1 MSGQPGPP
9 PPPAGGSMM
18 LMFLFMILMTFLLL
32 SSGFRD
38 SLGGMADP
46 YLSPWLPDEKWFI
59 LTVFVLG
66 SISMFVNTVLR
77 NLLTDPLKMAHNGHR
92 QGQIR
97 KMMNEAR
104 IGRDTILLDKAQTMQ
119 QHMMP
124 EQFET
129 QMAMMKPMMFTMIF
143 IIAIFAWMG
152 SMVNGYKVDYI
163 SLPWSPEW
171 HLTDGKF
178 LFFPAWICAYIC
190 MSAPLGRVVD
200 RHLKLF
206 RYRTHPVV
214 LAGESLKEP
223 LLSIVNTPAKKSKA
237 AKARESRAR
246 NRQRNGPRKTK
257 SKESQHQV
265 QLSKKSSSAQFCP
278 ECNGDFIERDGPSL
292 NRCKVCRFE
301 WR

>member
-1 MSGQPGPP
+1 
-9 PPPAGGSMM
+9 
-18 LMFLFMILMTFLLL
+18 
-32 SSGFRD
+32 
-38 SLGGMADP
+38 
-46 YLSPWLPDEKWFI
+46 
-59 LTVFVLG
+59 
-66 SISMFVNTVLR
+66 
-77 NLLTDPLKMAHNGHR
+77 
-92 QGQIR
+92 
-97 KMMNEAR
+97 
-104 IGRDTILLDKAQTMQ
+104 
-119 QHMMP
+119 
-124 EQFET
+124 
-129 QMAMMKPMMFTMIF
+129 MIF

-257 SKESQHQV
+257 SKESQPQV
-265 QLSKKSSSAQFCP
+265 QSSKKSSSAQFCP

>member
-129 QMAMMKPMMFTMIF
+129 PNGHDETDDVHDDFHYRNFCLDGFDGQWLQSRLHQSTLVTRMAFDRWEIF
-143 IIAIFAWMG
+143 VLP
-152 SMVNGYKVDYI
+152 SMDMRI
-163 SLPWSPEW
+163 
-171 HLTDGKF
+171 HLHVSTIG
-178 LFFPAWICAYIC
+178 
-190 MSAPLGRVVD
+190 
-200 RHLKLF
+200 
-206 RYRTHPVV
+206 
-214 LAGESLKEP
+214 
-223 LLSIVNTPAKKSKA
+223 
-237 AKARESRAR
+237 
-246 NRQRNGPRKTK
+246 
-257 SKESQHQV
+257 
-265 QLSKKSSSAQFCP
+265 KSSRQTSQ
-278 ECNGDFIERDGPSL
+278 IVSL
-292 NRCKVCRFE
+292 SNASSCFSR
-301 WR
+301 

>member
-1 MSGQPGPP
+1 MSGQAGPP

-46 YLSPWLPDEKWFI
+46 YLSSWLPDEKWFI

-66 SISMFVNTVLR
+66 SISMFVNTLLR

-129 QMAMMKPMMFTMIF
+129 QMAMMKPMMFTMVF

-152 SMVNGYKVDYI
+152 SMVNGYKVDYV

-246 NRQRNGPRKTK
+246 SRQRNGPRKTK
-257 SKESQHQV
+257 SKEPQPQV
-265 QLSKKSSSAQFCP
+265 QSSNKFSSGQFCP